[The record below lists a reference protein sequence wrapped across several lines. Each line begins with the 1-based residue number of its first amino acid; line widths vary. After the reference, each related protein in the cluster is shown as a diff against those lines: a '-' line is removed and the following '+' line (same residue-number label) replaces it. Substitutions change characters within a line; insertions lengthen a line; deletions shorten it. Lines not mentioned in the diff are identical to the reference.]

1 MEVSG
6 KLHVPVGWPPGK
18 IPRYELTR
26 KFSVPSTGLNVSEMS
41 RPSRESNQGSSLVC
55 TARIPPSLKVSSKQ
69 GQCSANHQ
77 AMYCL
82 YCCLLLKLIT
92 CKRKGIKRCN
102 IPAGRNYYYPREN
115 TLHFYY
121 KHTLGNQLPSVLSS
135 KPTPRMD
142 YREQISRCV
151 TLKKMVHIFTTATSR
166 VKLQLYKII
175 RLRVWNMT

>member
-6 KLHVPVGWPPGK
+6 KLHVLVGWPPGK
-18 IPRYELTR
+18 IPRYALTR
-26 KFSVPSTGLNVSEMS
+26 RLSVPQNRPKCFGDVS
-41 RPSRESNQGSSLVC
+41 PF
-55 TARIPPSLKVSSKQ
+55 ARIEPRFPPRMYSPYPSLKVSSKQ
-69 GQCSANHQ
+69 EQCSANHQ

-92 CKRKGIKRCN
+92 CKRKGIKRGN

-151 TLKKMVHIFTTATSR
+151 TLKKMVYIFTTATSR
-166 VKLQLYKII
+166 VKLQLYQII
-175 RLRVWNMT
+175 RLRVWNIT